1 MFYELYDWDH
11 YTDEKEYHLINLNEV
26 LQINR
31 SNSTCSLRNDKTGQ
45 VTKYYKIAVYYTGRG
60 NDWTFYYRSETE
72 RNIVYEN
79 LKQAMKDFKV
89 LPEEPK
95 RADIGNVLDGLKQ
108 TTSLLDEMLKNPG
121 PINIPEVKLC
131 E

>member
-1 MFYELYDWDH
+1 M
-11 YTDEKEYHLINLNEV
+11 
-26 LQINR
+26 
-31 SNSTCSLRNDKTGQ
+31 
-45 VTKYYKIAVYYTGRG
+45 TKYYKIEVYYTGRG
-60 NDWTFYYRSETE
+60 NSWTFYYRSETE
-72 RNIVYEN
+72 RNIVYED

-89 LPEEPK
+89 LREEPK

-121 PINIPEVKLC
+121 QIDMPEVKLC